1 MDNKIQV
8 LLVDDHAMVRAGIR
22 QFLERSDNI
31 NVVGEAD
38 DGVAAQ
44 AIIECEVP
52 DVVVVDVKM
61 PRMGGIDLTR
71 WIRSRYDGMK
81 VLVLSAYDDDPYVVT
96 AIQAGANGYA
106 LKNTSPLKLI
116 HAVEA
121 VHAGE
126 SSLDPAV
133 ATKVMSY
140 MMNGGSERS
149 SVTLSEREVEVLRE
163 AASGRTNI
171 EIGEKLHI
179 SSRTVQG
186 HLRKVFDKL
195 GVYSRTE
202 AVTKAISLRLIPI
215 ESD

>member
-1 MDNKIQV
+1 MSNKIQV

-22 QFLERSDNI
+22 QFLERSEKI

-44 AIIECEVP
+44 QMIQREHP
-52 DVVVVDVKM
+52 DVVLVDVKM
-61 PRMGGIDLTR
+61 PRMGGIVLTR
-71 WIRSRYDGMK
+71 WIRERYEGMK
-81 VLVLSAYDDDPYVVT
+81 VLVLSAFDDDPYVVT

-121 VHAGE
+121 VYAGE
-126 SSLDPAV
+126 SSLDPAI

-140 MMNGGSERS
+140 MVSGGPEKSTI
-149 SVTLSEREVEVLRE
+149 VLSDREVEVLRE
-163 AASGRTNI
+163 AAGGHTNI

-202 AVTKAISLRLIPI
+202 AVTKALSLRLIPLDS
-215 ESD
+215 E

>member
-1 MDNKIQV
+1 MEEKIQV
-8 LLVDDHAMVRAGIR
+8 ILVDDHAMVRAGIR
-22 QFLERSDNI
+22 QFLERSDKI
-31 NVVGEAD
+31 DVVGEAD

-44 AIIECEVP
+44 ALIERETP

-71 WIRSRYDGMK
+71 WIRERYPDMK

-126 SSLDPAV
+126 SSLDPAI
-133 ATKVMSY
+133 ATKVMNY
-140 MMNGGSERS
+140 MTSGGQEA
-149 SVTLSEREVEVLRE
+149 TTINLSAREAEVLR
-163 AASGRTNI
+163 AAAHGHTNI
-171 EIGEKLHI
+171 EIGSKLSI
-179 SSRTVQG
+179 SARTVQG
-186 HLRKVFDKL
+186 HLSKIFDKL

-202 AVTKAISLRLIPI
+202 AVTKAISHNLIKVD
-215 ESD
+215 EA